1 MNKLTFTKLATMS
14 QEERGKKYIETA
26 IDDFIADIIHQYQWG
41 ELNSYGFSERS
52 FGIVDE
58 LGMTQELILETL
70 ERKLDISYQFK
81 IEQNMFAFG
90 QHVEVRI
97 DNDYI
102 HKYFENHVKE
112 IKII

>member
-1 MNKLTFTKLATMS
+1 MSELTFTTLATMS

-26 IDDFIADIIHQYQWG
+26 IDDFIADIIHQYQWD

-81 IEQNMFAFG
+81 IEQNMFSFG
-90 QHVEVRI
+90 QHVEVKI

-102 HKYFENHVKE
+102 HAYFKNHAKDL
-112 IKII
+112 K

>member
-1 MNKLTFTKLATMS
+1 MTEITFKTLATMS
-14 QEERGKKYIETA
+14 QEERGRAYIETA

-41 ELNSYGFSERS
+41 ELDHYGYSERS

-58 LGMTQELILETL
+58 LGMTQEIILETL

-81 IEQNMFAFG
+81 IDKNMFSYGNHIA
-90 QHVEVRI
+90 VRI
-97 DNDYI
+97 DNENI
-102 HKYFENHVKE
+102 HKYFKNHVKE

>member
-1 MNKLTFTKLATMS
+1 MTEMTFKILATMS

-41 ELNSYGFSERS
+41 ELNHYGFSERS

-58 LGMTQELILETL
+58 LGMTQERILETL

-102 HKYFENHVKE
+102 HEYFKHHVQDMR
-112 IKII
+112 KI